1 MISRGRALV
10 NTVSCLRYGLKES
23 KGAEIV
29 LRQYVVGDNA
39 EEIAREFGGFQEQY
53 HGSHRKLL
61 SFMLSPTPED
71 GRGLDRPRLREI
83 AKRFIREMKLSE
95 HQAVAI
101 VHRDRDH
108 VHLHLYINRV
118 DLMGRH
124 ERNGFLNL
132 RTATAAQQVALA
144 LGLTTVKEAIQKK
157 LEPSKQIRGEI
168 KAVHDKVIRRER
180 PRNYDRYVKAM
191 EKYHVKPVPFI
202 NNRNELMGFRF
213 QYKDQSFK
221 GSEVHP
227 DMSMGNIA
235 KQLSFDRRELKKII
249 ADRKMP
255 FMGKHVKVPFH
266 FAKVLIAKSVQM
278 AQRVAR
284 DSAIEI

>member
-1 MISRGRALV
+1 MIAKGRVLV
-10 NTVSCLRYGLKES
+10 NTVSCLRYGLDEA

-39 EEIAREFGGFQEQY
+39 QEIAQEFAGFQEQY

-61 SFMLSPTPED
+61 GFMLSPTPED
-71 GRGLDRPRLREI
+71 GRGLDRPQLKEI
-83 AKRFIREMKLSE
+83 AQRFLKRMELGE

-101 VHRDRDH
+101 VHRDREH
-108 VHLHLYINRV
+108 VHLHLYVNRV
-118 DLMGRH
+118 DLMGGHHRSC
-124 ERNGFLNL
+124 FLNL
-132 RTATAAQQVALA
+132 RTAAAAEQVALTM
-144 LGLTTVKEAIQKK
+144 GLTTVKEAIRQK
-157 LEPSKQIRGEI
+157 LEPSKEIRGEI

-180 PRNYDRYVKAM
+180 PRNYDRYMKAM
-191 EKYHVKPVPFI
+191 EKYRVKPIPFV
-202 NNRNELMGFRF
+202 NKRNELVGFRF

-227 DMSMGNIA
+227 DMSMRNIA
-235 KQLSFDRRELKKII
+235 KQLSFDRRELKRII
-249 ADRKMP
+249 VERRMP
-255 FMGKHVKVPFH
+255 FMGKSVKVPFH
-266 FAKVLIAKSVQM
+266 LAKVLIAKSIQM